1 MYCRGQLVK
10 LQNDLPILQRAGY
23 GLAAISYDSAAVL
36 HEFASRKN
44 ITFPLLAD
52 HESEVIRTFA
62 VTNQAYAKGALLDVN
77 SEQITNALGDV
88 PVYGVAYP
96 SVFVIDPSG
105 KIVWRFVSEADELRL
120 TGTAI
125 LERAFSSIAD
135 ASRLQLPSGRIQ
147 VVSTASN
154 TDVGLGNRLII
165 GLELK
170 IPSGF
175 HIYGPSVGHDYHGLS
190 WKMDPSSCWYENDFA
205 YPQPQLKQF
214 SFQVEELPVY
224 VGSLRLTRELVLKPV
239 LSATQPSLYQLF
251 EKLCLDKEA
260 RVKASGRLNFQA
272 CDDRR
277 CYPPQ
282 SIAVEWKFHFVPPD
296 SKRSPPEL
304 RREFEH

>member
-10 LQNDLPILQRAGY
+10 LQNDRPILQRAGY
-23 GLAAISYDSAAVL
+23 GLAAISYDSMAVL
-36 HEFASRKN
+36 HEFAARKN

-62 VTNQAYAKGALLDVN
+62 VANQAYAKGALLDVN

-96 SVFVIDPSG
+96 SVFVIDPKG
-105 KIVWRFVSEADELRL
+105 RIIWRFVSEADELRL

-125 LERAFSSIAD
+125 LERAVHSIAD
-135 ASRLQLPSGRIQ
+135 TNRHPLASGRIQ
-147 VVSTASN
+147 VVATASN

-165 GLELK
+165 GLELTV
-170 IPSGF
+170 PSGF
-175 HIYGPSVGHDYHGLS
+175 HIYGPAIGHDYHGLA
-190 WKMDPSSCWYENDFA
+190 WKMDPSSCWYENDFE

-224 VGSLRLTRELVLKPV
+224 VGSIRLTRELVLKPV
-239 LSATQPSLYQLF
+239 LSASQPALYQLF
-251 EKLCLDKEA
+251 EKLCLDKEG
-260 RVKASGRLNFQA
+260 RVKAAGRLNFQA
-272 CDDRR
+272 CDERQ

-282 SIAVEWKFHFVPPD
+282 SIAVEWKFGFIGPD